1 MGYALLH
8 PSYASCLTRK
18 TTTTSEDF
26 CRTSLEPG
34 PGQIA
39 YFHLAGFQVHIGP
52 EQ

>member
-8 PSYASCLTRK
+8 PSYASCLTPQNHYRQRG
-18 TTTTSEDF
+18 F
-26 CRTSLEPG
+26 LRTSLEPG

-39 YFHLAGFQVHIGP
+39 YFHLAGFQVYIGP